1 MLTLQQLKYF
11 CVMAET
17 LHYTEAAQKLYISQS
32 SLSYALSKLE
42 EELNAPLFEK
52 RGKQTILSKYGQS
65 FLPYATQALDAVDAG
80 VRHVSQMLQFS
91 SVINLGY
98 IYSLSF
104 NYLPKVIKGF
114 RTQPG
119 NSAVS
124 FKFFQGLSSIIL
136 QKLKRGELDL
146 ALSVEPSD
154 DATISAMPVHLQKLY
169 LVVPNNHPF
178 AGYKSVSVDNMRD
191 ETFVGITPNSGLY
204 KHLNSIFESL
214 GFTCKTAFEAEE
226 CNAMASFVSAG
237 FGVAVMPEIP
247 SFQSYRIKAI
257 PIDDARF
264 CRQIYL
270 LWVKDHFSAPA
281 IEHFKRFICD
291 SLPEADSVYV

>member
-42 EELNAPLFEK
+42 EELDAPLFEK
-52 RGKQTILSKYGQS
+52 RGKQTVLSKYGQG

-80 VRHVSQMLQFS
+80 VRHISQMLQS
-91 SVINLGY
+91 NSVINLGY

-124 FKFFQGLSSIIL
+124 FKFFQGLSSVIM

-146 ALSVEPSD
+146 ALSVEPGD
-154 DATISAMPVHLQKLY
+154 DDTISAMPVHLQELY
-169 LVVPNNHPF
+169 LVVPNSHPLASF
-178 AGYKSVSVDNMRD
+178 KSVSVDDMRD
-191 ETFVGITPNSGLY
+191 ETFVGITPSSGLY
-204 KHLNSIFESL
+204 KHLSSIFDSL
-214 GFTCKTAFEAEE
+214 GFTCKIAFEAEE
-226 CNAMASFVSAG
+226 CNSMASFVSAG

-247 SFQSYRIKAI
+247 SFQSYRVKAI
-257 PIDDARF
+257 PIADERF

-270 LWVKDHFSAPA
+270 LWAKDHFSSPA
-281 IEHFKRFICD
+281 IEHFKSFICKP
-291 SLPEADSVYV
+291 LPEADSIYV

>member
-1 MLTLQQLKYF
+1 MTLQQLKYF

-42 EELNAPLFEK
+42 EELDAPLFEK
-52 RGKQTILSKYGQS
+52 RGKQTVLSKYGQG

-80 VRHVSQMLQFS
+80 VRHMSQMLQS
-91 SVINLGY
+91 NSVINLGY

-124 FKFFQGLSSIIL
+124 FKFFQGLSSVIM

-146 ALSVEPSD
+146 ALSVEKGD
-154 DATISAMPVHLQKLY
+154 ETISAMPVHLQELY
-169 LVVPNNHPF
+169 LVVPNNHPL
-178 AGYKSVSVDNMRD
+178 AAHKSVTVDDMRE
-191 ETFVGITPNSGLY
+191 ETFVGITSSSGLH
-204 KHLNSIFESL
+204 KHLNSIFDSL
-214 GFTCKTAFEAEE
+214 GFTRKIAFEAEE
-226 CNAMASFVSAG
+226 CNSMASFVSAG

-247 SFQSYRIKAI
+247 SFQSYRVKAI
-257 PIDDARF
+257 PIADERF

-270 LWVKDHFSAPA
+270 LWSKEHFSSPA
-281 IEHFKRFICD
+281 IEHFKNFISKPNLLD
-291 SLPEADSVYV
+291 DGAYV